1 MTLRKALLYI
11 ILILISCPF
20 LNAQKRNDRDSL
32 VRLLAANSIQQ
43 VEIDGTNV
51 RKVNGDVK
59 FLHNDTYLICDSA
72 YWNVNMEYIEAFG
85 SVKIIQEGTMIK
97 SDKLIYL
104 INQNVA
110 RFRGSIVELIDK
122 EQNILRTKF
131 LDYNTKDSVATFV
144 AGASMKD
151 KDGNVIESE
160 RGTYDSKI
168 NTFIF
173 EENVNMYTD
182 SIFIKT
188 TTLKYI
194 TDLQKAWF
202 GKKTFMWRDD
212 GFMYANAGWYDRSH
226 DIVNYSDNVYINSP
240 DYEIW
245 ANEVYYYR
253 SVSKV
258 EMYKNVQILDT
269 NHKVIFFADKAEYD
283 RDSSYASLTDN
294 PSIIYYGQNEND
306 KPDSLFVSADT
317 LSCYTKRKC
326 DIPASEIVEA
336 KKRKSD
342 ALFDAIE
349 EGRRKRENEK
359 KEEQVRDNHAMQR
372 KQGPQGEKS
381 SSPVNPMPDSVF
393 VVPVD
398 TTAAYADSS
407 KVSIIDTTL
416 VDTIL
421 IKDSVIINLPDTTK
435 IRYIQ
440 AYHNVKLYRSDLQA
454 ICDSMIF
461 TELDSIARLFERP
474 VLWNNIKNQLSSDV
488 MQLLM
493 QNGAFSRGNLINNAM
508 ILTKEDE
515 EHFNQIKSTEMV
527 GFFRN
532 NQLYRYD
539 ALGGVNAIFYLLED
553 NNITTVNMKEAK
565 TLTSFIKDGTA
576 EKMIYLEEV
585 KSDAYPV
592 FKLDIEKQRLKGFKW
607 RGSERPANRD
617 SVTSRSIYQSCRNV
631 FSSTRKPNFP
641 ITNTYFEGYMNE
653 VYGRIREKK
662 DVVLIEAAIDT
673 LAQNKDIDTTII
685 KSDDSVVEL
694 NIIDE
699 KRPQLD
705 SLAHKNFLI
714 TPEGDDIEKN
724 TVQSVIHNKKLT
736 CREKRAIRK
745 AKRAKK
751 KIEKKMKSNDMDKK
765 K

>member
-11 ILILISCPF
+11 ILILLSCPF

-32 VRLLAANSIQQ
+32 VRLLAANSVQQ

-104 INQNVA
+104 INQNIA

-212 GFMYANAGWYDRSH
+212 GFMYANAGWYDRSQ
-226 DIVNYSDNVYINSP
+226 DIVNYSNNVYINTP
-240 DYEIW
+240 NYEIW

-253 SVSKV
+253 PVGKV
-258 EMYKNVQILDT
+258 ELYKNVQILDT

-336 KKRKSD
+336 KKRKLD

-349 EGRRKRENEK
+349 EGRRKREDEK
-359 KEEQVRDNHAMQR
+359 KEEQVRDNQAMQR
-372 KQGPQGEKS
+372 KQGPQGKQ
-381 SSPVNPMPDSVF
+381 SSPVNSLSDSIF

-398 TTAAYADSS
+398 TTVAYADSS

-416 VDTIL
+416 VDTIF
-421 IKDSVIINLPDTTK
+421 IKDSVIINLPDTTQ

-493 QNGAFSRGNLINNAM
+493 QNGALSRGNLINNAM

-527 GFFRN
+527 GFFRD

-592 FKLDIEKQRLKGFKW
+592 FKLDMEKQRLKGFKW

-617 SVTSRSIYQSCRNV
+617 SVTSRSIYQSCRKA
-631 FSSTRKPNFP
+631 FSSTKKPNYP

-662 DVVLIEAAIDT
+662 DSVLIKDAIDT
-673 LAQNKDIDTTII
+673 LARNKDADTTII
-685 KSDDSVVEL
+685 KSDANNVEL

-705 SLAHKNFLI
+705 SLAHKNILI
-714 TPEGDDIEKN
+714 TPEGDDVEKN

-745 AKRAKK
+745 AERDKK
-751 KIEKKMKSNDMDKK
+751 KIEKQMKAYDRDKK